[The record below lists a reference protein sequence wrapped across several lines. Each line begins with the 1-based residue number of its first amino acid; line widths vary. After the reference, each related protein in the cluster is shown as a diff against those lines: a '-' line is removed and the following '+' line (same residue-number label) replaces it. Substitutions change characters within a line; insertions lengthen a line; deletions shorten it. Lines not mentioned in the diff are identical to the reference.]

1 MTPNFDQRSAARILD
16 LADPALRPRRPRA
29 LAAGALFLAISAFC
43 AHGVA
48 SRGSPDAARAA
59 EMSPAGATNA
69 HAESPEM
76 KQMLSRLSVAGAI
89 AVGSSA
95 LAQDAVQW
103 RVEDG
108 GNGHWYRFN
117 PSKMPFD
124 WHNQHAFGE
133 GGFLVSIADAPENT
147 FVYELAR
154 DSGGT
159 GSDLSSWIGFVQS
172 TNGMEP
178 DQGWSWTDNTPLT
191 WTNWGGGEPNN
202 FGSAGEDR
210 CRIIVNSG
218 FPSAEAKW
226 QDYPETSA
234 FAAIIEWSAD
244 CNADGIVDYGQIR
257 AGELEDTNA
266 NNIPDCCE
274 YSGACEGNVTVDLV
288 AHYPFDGN
296 CLDASG
302 FGRHGAP
309 TAITFDEDAAGRPAR
324 AAAFNGINSQMLVD
338 GIPIPTNNAF
348 TWALWI
354 RCEAIGN
361 PISGT
366 PILERI
372 EAVGNN
378 LVSPSLFVRTNGG
391 LGFGSYSFASGG
403 SSVETAASTISAG
416 VWVHIACT
424 SGASG
429 LRRVY
434 LNGTIIGEGNS
445 PEYGEALG
453 RLLVGRD
460 RIDCCGMFR
469 GSMDD
474 LRIYSRALTGLEIRT
489 LIEIGQPPACPAD
502 ISGNGTVDAVDL
514 AAVLSSWGNAPTG
527 KTNADV
533 NRDGVVN
540 AVDLAEVL
548 GAWGACP

>member
-1 MTPNFDQRSAARILD
+1 MTPNLNQRSAARILD

-29 LAAGALFLAISAFC
+29 IAASALFLVISAFC
-43 AHGVA
+43 AHGVT
-48 SRGSPDAARAA
+48 SRGSPASAQAAA
-59 EMSPAGATNA
+59 MSPAGARIA
-69 HAESPEM
+69 QEESRDM
-76 KQMLSRLSVAGAI
+76 KHWTARVSVAT
-89 AVGSSA
+89 AVAMGSSA
-95 LAQDAVQW
+95 VAQDAVQW

-108 GNGHWYRFN
+108 GNGHWYSTTTAAVTWGVAKVQCENQNGHLATLTSSQENQFAAVLAGN
-117 PSKMPFD
+117 GTVWIGAFQPPNSCEPGCD
-124 WHNQHAFGE
+124 WRWVTGEPWMFEAWAPPGANDFGGIE
-133 GGFLVSIADAPENT
+133 DVAETYA
-147 FVYELAR
+147 
-154 DSGGT
+154 SGGWN
-159 GSDLSSWIGFVQS
+159 D
-172 TNGMEP
+172 MP
-178 DQGWSWTDNTPLT
+178 DGGWLRK
-191 WTNWGGGEPNN
+191 GL
-202 FGSAGEDR
+202 
-210 CRIIVNSG
+210 
-218 FPSAEAKW
+218 
-226 QDYPETSA
+226 
-234 FAAIIEWSAD
+234 IEWSAD

-274 YSGACEGNVTVDLV
+274 DSGACEGDVTVDLV

-361 PISGT
+361 PSSGT

-378 LVSPSLFVRTNGG
+378 LMTPSLFVRTNGG

-403 SSVETAASTISAG
+403 SSVETAAKTISAG

-424 SGASG
+424 SGVNG

-434 LNGTIIGEGNS
+434 LNGTLIGEGNS

-502 ISGNGTVDAVDL
+502 ISGNGAVDAVDL
-514 AAVLSSWGNAPTG
+514 AAVLSSWGNVPTG

-533 NRDGVVN
+533 NRDGIVD
-540 AVDLAEVL
+540 AIDLAEVL
-548 GAWGACP
+548 GAWGVCP